1 MSEYFES
8 QQFRQDF
15 NNLLKSI
22 VLISKRLEE
31 VSDALATLNNNT
43 EKLVNKTNTDK

>member
-22 VLISKRLEE
+22 ILISKRLEQ
-31 VSDALATLNNNT
+31 VTDVLLILSHAT
-43 EKLVNKTNTDK
+43 EKLVEKTNTEK